1 MGVARHRVL
10 AVVDNLFFAA
20 KINAAAAAV
29 GAEVS
34 YVRDPARALAAAR
47 AECPALII
55 VDLDAA
61 GCAPLETLAG
71 LKADPEVGHI
81 PTLGFVSHVAIE
93 LQERARQSGCDR
105 VLARSVFTRD
115 LPLWLAPPRP

>member
-34 YVRDPARALAAAR
+34 YVRDPAR